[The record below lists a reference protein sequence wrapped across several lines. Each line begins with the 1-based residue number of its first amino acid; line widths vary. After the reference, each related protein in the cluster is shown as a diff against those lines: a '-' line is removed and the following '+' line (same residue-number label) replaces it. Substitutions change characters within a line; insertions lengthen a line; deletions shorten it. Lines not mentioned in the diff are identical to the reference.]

1 MNKSDVAD
9 LVDYEQGVAAKPD
22 EFGLQTP
29 GVVGLGEVGD
39 PVGGGGE
46 QDAVTGLAGADGQA
60 DREVGLAGAGSEGD
74 RLQQLRAVLPC
85 EVRVVAESH
94 PLFGRLLAANGFKR
108 LNGLL
113 QLTVLLPD
121 GSPGT
126 IRADATDVLGMA
138 TPAGPAVV
146 LDAAGL
152 RELHRLVAGLR
163 GANRWRL
170 RAGTRK

>member
-1 MNKSDVAD
+1 MRFR
-9 LVDYEQGVAAKPD
+9 GP
-22 EFGLQTP
+22 
-29 GVVGLGEVGD
+29 
-39 PVGGGGE
+39 
-46 QDAVTGLAGADGQA
+46 
-60 DREVGLAGAGSEGD
+60 RSEGD

-94 PLFGRLLAANGFKR
+94 PLFGLLLAANGFKR

-126 IRADATDVLGMA
+126 IRADATDVLGVV

-163 GANRWRL
+163 GARRMRA
-170 RAGTRK
+170 RAGARK

>member
-1 MNKSDVAD
+1 M
-9 LVDYEQGVAAKPD
+9 
-22 EFGLQTP
+22 
-29 GVVGLGEVGD
+29 
-39 PVGGGGE
+39 
-46 QDAVTGLAGADGQA
+46 GLAGA
-60 DREVGLAGAGSEGD
+60 RSEGD
-74 RLQQLRAVLPC
+74 RLQQLRVLLPC

-113 QLTVLLPD
+113 LLTVLLPD

-126 IRADATDVLGMA
+126 IRADATDVLGVGA
-138 TPAGPAVV
+138 PSGPGVV

-163 GANRWRL
+163 GARRVRP